1 MSLLTIGHQFPAYRL
16 TALIGGD
23 LSKVD
28 AQQPGDY
35 FTTISSDDSRASG
48 AWCSSGRRTS
58 PSCARPRSRRSA
70 S

>member
-28 AQQPGDY
+28 AQQPGDLRY
-35 FTTISSDDSRASG
+35 RCRAT
-48 AWCSSGRRTS
+48 RK
-58 PSCARPRSRRSA
+58 
-70 S
+70 